1 MFTRRLKLCKCWK
14 VSCAGK
20 VAFQEGGA
28 LGFYSQNGTRC
39 SLGKRCWQQGAARV
53 HSSSRSHSL
62 YNVLSYCSRQRF
74 SWRNGSICR
83 VHKLSIPPGCSQ
95 QPSDI
100 SPCVALASANQSKQ
114 WCETGSTAFSIL
126 SLETWVTGDFREKVK
141 RANPAGAGVGV
152 CLGTHVGHGPAKHK
166 RPNQTGEE
174 RLWSWVWFTP
184 DESQH
189 TSPGNFRGAKPS
201 LCSWESGPFVFR
213 SVIIIKDVVRQQRV
227 QRNQDWEKHFRVILA
242 LVFMFIFLW
251 LRLFK

>member
-1 MFTRRLKLCKCWK
+1 MFTRRLRLCKCWK

-39 SLGKRCWQQGAARV
+39 GLGKRCWQQGAARV

-62 YNVLSYCSRQRF
+62 YDVLSYCSRQRF
-74 SWRNGSICR
+74 SWRNGSISR
-83 VHKLSIPPGCSQ
+83 VHKLSIPPGWSQ

-152 CLGTHVGHGPAKHK
+152 CLGTHVGHGPA
-166 RPNQTGEE
+166 RDQIRQE
-174 RLWSWVWFTP
+174 RKDYEAGFDLLLMKVNILPLEISV
-184 DESQH
+184 ELSQA
-189 TSPGNFRGAKPS
+189 GAAENPAL
-201 LCSWESGPFVFR
+201 LCS
-213 SVIIIKDVVRQQRV
+213 DQ
-227 QRNQDWEKHFRVILA
+227 L
-242 LVFMFIFLW
+242 
-251 LRLFK
+251 